1 MVKSILSLVFAL
13 TLFMGA
19 GLMLATTQDSVVSV
33 VYASSSDSSSSD
45 SSGLSAGDACTCG
58 ALPGVWVV
66 SSSSDSSSSDSSSSD
81 SSSSD
86 SSSSDSSSSDSS
98 GYCDCKGFGAAP
110 GAAGAPPA
118 TFQPF

>member
-66 SSSSDSSSSDSSSSD
+66 SSSSDSSSSDSS
-81 SSSSD
+81 
-86 SSSSDSSSSDSS
+86 